1 LHFDQRTLLVRFI
14 AEPNEPVS
22 TGLTGHCVGHD
33 FGRFAGWETRLEE
46 RYQDEFVDLGTEVSD
61 ENAKFGATVIAGS
74 LVSRK
79 LSQ

>member
-1 LHFDQRTLLVRFI
+1 LHFDQRTLLVGFVT
-14 AEPNEPVS
+14 EPNKSVS
-22 TGLTGHCVGHD
+22 TGLAGHGVGHD
-33 FGRFAGWETRLEE
+33 FGRFAGRETRLEE

-61 ENAKFGATVIAGS
+61 ENAKFGAAVIAGS